1 MHAFLSRCFLAGEF
15 KLFTKPSK
23 SDFLRVHQIQNTI
36 FFIPLFGLKPENKAM
51 LRKIGYA
58 ITSKPV
64 IALLYRLVRI
74 YSWTFK
80 VKVVNENE
88 WIEHLENGGKVLI
101 CAWHQQFFSA
111 IRHFKKY
118 EKYNPSLMISKS
130 KDGEIIAGV
139 AKRTGWY
146 TARGSSSRGGSE
158 ALHDMIGRLKRFGLA
173 GHIVDGPRGPA
184 GKVKPGAI
192 SLAHGAGS
200 VIVPCYASADRAWYI
215 NSWDKFML
223 PKPFAKVTLHFGEM
237 IKFDPPKNNEDFEK
251 QRLQLENIM
260 RPELRG

>member
-1 MHAFLSRCFLAGEF
+1 
-15 KLFTKPSK
+15 
-23 SDFLRVHQIQNTI
+23 
-36 FFIPLFGLKPENKAM
+36 M

-192 SLAHGAGS
+192 SLAHGTGS

>member
-1 MHAFLSRCFLAGEF
+1 
-15 KLFTKPSK
+15 
-23 SDFLRVHQIQNTI
+23 
-36 FFIPLFGLKPENKAM
+36 M

-64 IALLYRLVRI
+64 IALLYRLIRI

-80 VKVVNENE
+80 VKVINEKE
-88 WIEHLENGGKVLI
+88 WIEYLGKGGKVLI

-139 AKRTGWY
+139 AQKTGWY
-146 TARGSSSRGGSE
+146 TARGSSSRGGGE
-158 ALHDMIGRLKRFGLA
+158 ALHDMIGRLKKFGLA

-192 SLAHGAGS
+192 RLAHGTGS

-237 IKFDPPKNNEDFEK
+237 IKFDPTENNEDFEK
-251 QRLQLENIM
+251 QRQNLENIM

>member
-1 MHAFLSRCFLAGEF
+1 
-15 KLFTKPSK
+15 
-23 SDFLRVHQIQNTI
+23 
-36 FFIPLFGLKPENKAM
+36 M

-64 IALLYRLVRI
+64 IALLFRLIRI

-80 VKVVNENE
+80 VKVINEKE
-88 WIEHLENGGKVLI
+88 WIEYLGKGGKVLI

-111 IRHFKKY
+111 IRHFKQY

-146 TARGSSSRGGSE
+146 TARGSSSRGGGE
-158 ALHDMIGRLKRFGLA
+158 ALHDMIGRLKKFGLA

-184 GKVKPGAI
+184 GKVKPGVI
-192 SLAHGAGS
+192 RLAHGTGS
-200 VIVPCYASADRAWYI
+200 LIVPCYASADRAWYI

-237 IKFDPPKNNEDFEK
+237 IKFDPTENNEDFEK
-251 QRLQLENIM
+251 QRQHLENIM